1 MLHNHHQQHFH
12 LQLMQDRSPLPEI
25 AELSDLS
32 RRKVPSCL
40 QDNKTS
46 GAERCRKSPRSLLS
60 SEPSAAG
67 NHRGPCVLR
76 AERCR
81 KSPRSLRPQS
91 RALAEI
97 PERIRKRVPCGCG
110 FAWEE
115 SWRFGKESRS
125 VCAPRRLQP
134 RKVFLGFF
142 GGNLRV
148 LMSRSEDGSF
158 VQDPL
163 TSSPGGPCDD
173 PELLAT
179 TEAFARGFDCVSISS
194 FSGERL
200 IQGQEDTAS
209 IISTATLVPECIY
222 IPPAGFQL
230 LSEQEW
236 AQQKAALQSA
246 TERLEV
252 VTQEKEAL
260 QDALRCSSEDCAN
273 QASHCIDVKQLLEQI
288 KSSEEILQGLQRTM
302 ADTQQKTSQKMA
314 ALTASFSRMCQE
326 VNGLDDESEKLRTLS
341 LQAPPAGQN
350 AQLSTPQRAAQHRQ
364 ERLCIEIVSLQ
375 EELKGEQVAK
385 QEVEEQLRRTTDTH
399 TEERGVNELSLGG
412 GRPSI
417 PAGSPLRSTWTVD
430 VAMMPRSAPPVTDGR
445 PSSPSRPS
453 LLVSDLAA
461 TLSSLRTEMERIQQ
475 DRKQAELQLQESEG
489 QVQKLWESLGDQE
502 KVLQQEKVAA
512 PRSVSPRPLAQ
523 SPRPLAQSPRGPS
536 LSLPAAPRSVS
547 PAALLLLRVVSSCL
561 CPQTSLDLAL
571 ADERSKV
578 SRLQT
583 ELRTSEEVQRDFVR
597 LSQKLQVS
605 LEKIRQ
611 ATSMEDVHDILE
623 GTRFT
628 DVSQL
633 SDT

>member
-25 AELSDLS
+25 AELTDLR

-76 AERCR
+76 AERWRRFPSGYGNVSHADADLLGR
-81 KSPRSLRPQS
+81 KVGGLG
-91 RALAEI
+91 
-97 PERIRKRVPCGCG
+97 RKV
-110 FAWEE
+110 E
-115 SWRFGKESRS
+115 
-125 VCAPRRLQP
+125 VCAPPEGCSQ
-134 RKVFLGFF
+134 
-142 GGNLRV
+142 GNLRV

-273 QASHCIDVKQLLEQI
+273 QVKQLLEQI

-399 TEERGVNELSLGG
+399 TEERGE
-412 GRPSI
+412 
-417 PAGSPLRSTWTVD
+417 
-430 VAMMPRSAPPVTDGR
+430 
-445 PSSPSRPS
+445 
-453 LLVSDLAA
+453 
-461 TLSSLRTEMERIQQ
+461 
-475 DRKQAELQLQESEG
+475 
-489 QVQKLWESLGDQE
+489 
-502 KVLQQEKVAA
+502 
-512 PRSVSPRPLAQ
+512 
-523 SPRPLAQSPRGPS
+523 
-536 LSLPAAPRSVS
+536 
-547 PAALLLLRVVSSCL
+547 
-561 CPQTSLDLAL
+561 
-571 ADERSKV
+571 
-578 SRLQT
+578 
-583 ELRTSEEVQRDFVR
+583 
-597 LSQKLQVS
+597 
-605 LEKIRQ
+605 
-611 ATSMEDVHDILE
+611 
-623 GTRFT
+623 
-628 DVSQL
+628 
-633 SDT
+633 